1 MSRARTALIAAAGL
15 LALTAAGHAGH
26 AASWRGEVVVRNQT
40 FSSLDISVAVGTAET
55 RIGTAPPEFS
65 NTLYF
70 PIPPDGATLRLR
82 ARLPGARDVLHESQP
97 LDARA
102 GMRVRWTLPD
112 NRVDGAT
119 GAPRE
124 AR

>member
-1 MSRARTALIAAAGL
+1 MSHARTALIAVAGL

-40 FSSLDISVAVGTAET
+40 FSSLDISVSIGTAET

-82 ARLPGARDVLHESQP
+82 ARLPGARDVLHESEP
-97 LDARA
+97 LDARP

-112 NRVDGAT
+112 NRVDGLDK
-119 GAPRE
+119 GA
-124 AR
+124 ARAR